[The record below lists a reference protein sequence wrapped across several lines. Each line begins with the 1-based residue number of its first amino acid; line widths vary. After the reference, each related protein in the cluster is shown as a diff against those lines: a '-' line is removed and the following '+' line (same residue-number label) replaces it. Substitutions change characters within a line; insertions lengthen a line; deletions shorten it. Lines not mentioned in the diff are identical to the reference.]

1 MENILINLWEIA
13 ESLIRNIS
21 KVWQWLNEPFEIGFE
36 LFGYNISLGSF
47 VPLHLIGSGILILL
61 GFWFIKSLL
70 PGA

>member
-36 LFGYNISLGSF
+36 LFGYSISLGSF
-47 VPLHLIGSGILILL
+47 VPLHLIGGGILVLL
-61 GFWFIKSLL
+61 GFWFIKALL